1 MKPVIEAAHVWESY
15 VYTVK
20 GNEGNKK
27 FLEAAL
33 ACDLEI
39 DGRME
44 LFSFLSFFFFFFES
58 KLLLCNYLFNES
70 NFVGSIIIAGRYHTA
85 QKNLPQPLLISSPSP
100 RQIRWTSLAGESHI
114 T

>member
-44 LFSFLSFFFFFFES
+44 LFSFLSFFFFFF
-58 KLLLCNYLFNES
+58 
-70 NFVGSIIIAGRYHTA
+70 
-85 QKNLPQPLLISSPSP
+85 
-100 RQIRWTSLAGESHI
+100 
-114 T
+114 

>member
-1 MKPVIEAAHVWESY
+1 MGEWSC
-15 VYTVK
+15 
-20 GNEGNKK
+20 
-27 FLEAAL
+27 FL
-33 ACDLEI
+33 
-39 DGRME
+39 
-44 LFSFLSFFFFFFES
+44 FYLSFFFFFES